1 MMNKSRTDCTDIPVI
16 VLQDGDMRVS
26 LLGYGAITQGWWY
39 KGQTLILGYD
49 DPTEYLNDPFYLGAL
64 VGRVANRIGGAG
76 FDLDG
81 THHALIANEG
91 SNTLHGGAEGLSRQ
105 FWQVEQLS
113 PCEAVLVHVSPH
125 GAGGFPGAVRFEV
138 RVRLDFPCLTY
149 SISAWPDRPAPISIA
164 QHNYYTLGS
173 AQGIS
178 EHRLQ
183 LASDRHLELDDKGI
197 PYGGIVDSASVGLD
211 FSASQPIGQAAM
223 DLDHFFLFG
232 TGGKVAQP
240 VATLAAPSGLTM
252 TVHSDQPGAQVFSAA
267 HLSAPFAPHA
277 GVCIEPSG
285 YPNAPNVPAFPSIIC
300 TPDKPYHQT
309 LMLEMSEAGA

>member
-39 KGQTLILGYD
+39 KGQPLILGYD

-138 RVRLDFPCLTY
+138 RVRLDFPRLTY
-149 SISAWPDRPAPISIA
+149 SISAWPDRPTPISIA

-173 AQGIS
+173 ARGIS

-183 LASDRHLELDDKGI
+183 LASDRHLELDDQGI
-197 PYGGIVDSASVGLD
+197 PSGGIVDSASVGLD
-211 FSASQPIGQAAM
+211 FAAPQPIGQAAM

-252 TVHSDQPGAQVFSAA
+252 TVHSDQPGAQVYSAA

-277 GVCIEPSG
+277 GLCIEPSG
-285 YPNAPNVPAFPSIIC
+285 YPNAPNVSAFPSIIS
-300 TPDKPYHQT
+300 TLEKPYQQT
-309 LMLEMSEAGA
+309 LMLEISEAGA

>member
-1 MMNKSRTDCTDIPVI
+1 MNNSRNDCTDIPVI
-16 VLQDGDMRVS
+16 ALQDGDMRVS
-26 LLGYGAITQGWWY
+26 LLGYGAITQGWCY
-39 KGQTLILGYD
+39 KGQPLILGYD
-49 DPTEYLNDPFYLGAL
+49 DPTEYLDDPFYLGAI

-91 SNTLHGGAEGLSRQ
+91 ANTLHGGPEGLSRQ

-173 AQGIS
+173 ALGIS

-183 LASDRHLELDDKGI
+183 LVSDRHLELDDQGI
-197 PYGGIVDSASVGLD
+197 PSGGIVDSASVGLD
-211 FSASQPIGQAAM
+211 FAAPQPIGQVAT

-232 TGGKVAQP
+232 TGGMVAQP

-252 TVHSDQPGAQVFSAA
+252 TVHSDQPGAQVYSAA
-267 HLSAPFAPHA
+267 HLSAQFAPRA
-277 GVCIEPSG
+277 GLCIEPSG
-285 YPNAPNVPAFPSIIC
+285 YPNAPNVPWFPSIIY
-300 TPDKPYHQT
+300 TPEKPYYQT
-309 LMLEMSEAGA
+309 LMLEISEALA

>member
-1 MMNKSRTDCTDIPVI
+1 MNNSRNDCTDIPVI
-16 VLQDGDMRVS
+16 ALQDGDMRVS
-26 LLGYGAITQGWWY
+26 LLGYGAITQGWCY
-39 KGQTLILGYD
+39 KGQPLILGYD
-49 DPTEYLNDPFYLGAL
+49 DPTEYLDDPFYLGAI

-81 THHALIANEG
+81 TDHALIANEG
-91 SNTLHGGAEGLSRQ
+91 ANTLHGGPEGLSRQ

-173 AQGIS
+173 ALGIS

-183 LASDRHLELDDKGI
+183 LVSDRHLELDDQGI
-197 PYGGIVDSASVGLD
+197 PSGGIVDSASVGLD
-211 FSASQPIGQAAM
+211 FAAPQPIGQVAT

-232 TGGKVAQP
+232 TGGMVAQP

-252 TVHSDQPGAQVFSAA
+252 TVHSDQPGAQVYSAA
-267 HLSAPFAPHA
+267 HLSAQFAPRA
-277 GVCIEPSG
+277 GLCIEPSG
-285 YPNAPNVPAFPSIIC
+285 YPNAPNVPWFPSIIY
-300 TPDKPYHQT
+300 TPEKPYYQT
-309 LMLEMSEAGA
+309 LMLEISEALA

>member
-1 MMNKSRTDCTDIPVI
+1 MNKSRTDCTDIPVI

-39 KGQTLILGYD
+39 KGQPLILGYD

-138 RVRLDFPCLTY
+138 RVRLDFPRLTY
-149 SISAWPDRPAPISIA
+149 SISAWPDRPTPISIA

-173 AQGIS
+173 ARGIS

-183 LASDRHLELDDKGI
+183 LASDRHLELDDQGI
-197 PYGGIVDSASVGLD
+197 PSGGIVDSASVGLD
-211 FSASQPIGQAAM
+211 FAAPQPIGQAAM

-252 TVHSDQPGAQVFSAA
+252 TVHSDQPGAQVYSAA

-277 GVCIEPSG
+277 GLCIEPSG
-285 YPNAPNVPAFPSIIC
+285 YPNAPNVSAFPSIIS
-300 TPDKPYHQT
+300 TLEKPYQQT
-309 LMLEMSEAGA
+309 LMLEISEAGA